1 MCVKKIYQLFICLL
15 LLSVLLSACNAQTG
29 SKTLPTGK
37 DATWNLVVIGDSS
50 LWGMG
55 KAMAKQIEEDMK
67 VKVELFDAS
76 TAMSAGKVRA
86 VLEGQ
91 DTSNY
96 ILGKLVEE
104 LKKAEYV
111 IIFINPL
118 DSIVKDKP
126 LDLENC
132 FHMKKAI
139 ACEPGQFANYISDME
154 LIWKKII
161 QLRAGQATILRAT
174 DIYDPLVADWTKN
187 GVFLECNACWENMSN
202 AARQAA
208 KNAGVPFLSQ
218 FDAYNG
224 ANHLE
229 DPRLKGFIKDDGEHP
244 TESANAM
251 IAKLLAAMGYEPTI
265 PK

>member
-1 MCVKKIYQLFICLL
+1 MCVKRIYHLFISLL
-15 LLSVLLSACNAQTG
+15 LFSVLLSACNAQVG
-29 SKTLPTGK
+29 IKTLPIGK
-37 DATWNLVVIGDSS
+37 DATWNLVVISDSS

-76 TAMSAGKVRA
+76 TAMSAGKVRK
-86 VLEGQ
+86 VLEER
-91 DTSNY
+91 DTTNY
-96 ILGKLVEE
+96 TMGKLEEE

-111 IIFINPL
+111 IMFVNPL
-118 DSIVKDKP
+118 DSMVKGKP

-132 FHMKKAI
+132 FGMKKAT
-139 ACEPGQFANYISDME
+139 ACQPEQFANYISDLE
-154 LIWKKII
+154 FIWKKII
-161 QLRAGQATILRAT
+161 ELRAGQATILRAT

-187 GVFLECNACWENMSN
+187 GVFAECNACWENMSA

-208 KNAGVPFLSQ
+208 QNAGVPFLSQ

-229 DPRLKGFIKDDGEHP
+229 DPRLKGYIKEDGEHP

-251 IAKLLAAMGYEPTI
+251 IAKLLAAMGYEPTT